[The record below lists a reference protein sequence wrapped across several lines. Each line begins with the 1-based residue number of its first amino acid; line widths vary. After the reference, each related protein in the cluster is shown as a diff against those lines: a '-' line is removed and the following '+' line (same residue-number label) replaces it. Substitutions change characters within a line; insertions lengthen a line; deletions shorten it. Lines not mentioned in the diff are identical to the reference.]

1 MTDLTKWPDADAL
14 LDRALALAADERDA
28 FVARV
33 AVRDPALAAALRAVL
48 AEAASDD
55 GFLDPGGALS
65 GPLGDEIERSMIDG
79 ADAESGGVLSIGDR
93 IEQYEITGF
102 IGRGGMGEVYRARDL
117 RLDRDVALK
126 LLPAQFATDPGRVA
140 RFHREARV
148 LAALSHPGIGAI
160 HGIAAEHGIEAL
172 VLELVEG
179 PTLAERLEGGALPL
193 DEALAIARR
202 LAVAIEAAHARGI
215 LHRDLKPANIKI
227 VGDDGVKILDFGLAR
242 ILEPATA
249 GAPIHA
255 ADLSAQ
261 AAGVLLGTAAYMSPE
276 QIRSAAVDERADIW
290 AFGCV
295 LFEMLTGTRAFP
307 GSSTHEI
314 LALVIER
321 EPAFSLLPAATPEP
335 IRRLLRRSLEKNRD
349 RRLGYIGDAILDFDD
364 ASTPPLTAART
375 IPSSWKIAGTLGGG
389 VAAGALA
396 AALMLLPRGTV
407 SHPVAR
413 FMAPLPAGDQ
423 PVTGFQP
430 MTALSPDGQTLVYRA
445 RRNGVVQL
453 FRRAMRDLDPEPI
466 PGTENGTAPF
476 FSPDGRWLGFDGDG
490 VLKRVALDG
499 SAPVVICP
507 APGGVTAAW
516 MRDDTIVFATNTS
529 RVLQR
534 VAASGGPIVAL
545 TSLDAGRGDT
555 MHLLPQALP
564 DGRTILFT
572 IVSGS
577 TRRVA
582 LRLDSG
588 ETRVVTEGTHG
599 RYLEAD
605 TAANGLLVFS
615 RERSLWGVPFDL
627 ARGATSGAAVPLVE
641 GIEDTDNTVLH
652 YAVSASGSM
661 AYLPA
666 GEADTGLQRLVWID
680 RDGNETAVALE
691 PGPYV
696 RVSLS
701 PDGKRI
707 ALSIRER
714 GNTDIWI
721 ADPERHTMTRLT
733 FDPTIE
739 TMPTWSPDSR
749 TVAFRSEREGPG
761 LFRRDAQGAGAIE
774 RLTSTDG
781 PIHSPYSWTPDGR
794 TLLFALFRSFRN
806 QAIAS
811 VTPPD
816 RAVRVLLDGNF
827 AQLDPQVSPNGK
839 WLAYQS
845 DESGRFEVYV
855 RPYPNVDRGRWQISA
870 GGGTSPRWSPDGREL
885 LYLDPSGLM
894 TVPVTVGDN
903 FSAGQPSRLF
913 PVKPFGGR
921 LGGDYEVSPNGR
933 RFLFILDGP
942 PAAVRPAQVI
952 VVQNWIEEL
961 KERLRIG
968 R

>member
-1 MTDLTKWPDADAL
+1 MIDLTKWPEADDL
-14 LDRALALAADERDA
+14 LDRALSLPTGEREV
-28 FVARV
+28 FVERV
-33 AVRDPALAAALRAVL
+33 ASHDAALAAALRAVL
-48 AEAASDD
+48 AEATGDD

-65 GPLGDEIERSMIDG
+65 GSLGGEIERSIVDV
-79 ADAESGGVLSIGDR
+79 EEEQIGVLAIGER
-93 IEQYEITGF
+93 IEQYAITGF

-126 LLPAQFATDPGRVA
+126 LLPARFAADSERIA

-160 HGIAAEHGIEAL
+160 YGIAEERGIEAL

-179 PTLAERLEGGALPL
+179 PTLADRLDTGALPL
-193 DEALAIARR
+193 DAALTIGRR
-202 LAVAIEAAHARGI
+202 LADALEAAHTRGI

-242 ILEPATA
+242 ILEPAA
-249 GAPIHA
+249 ASVQAP
-255 ADLSAQ
+255 DLSAQ

-276 QIRSAAVDERADIW
+276 QVRSAAVDERADIW

-307 GSSTHEI
+307 GTTTHEI
-314 LALVIER
+314 LARVLER
-321 EPAFSLLPAATPEP
+321 EPAFSLLPSATPEP
-335 IRRLLRRSLEKNRD
+335 IRRLLRRTLEKHLD

-364 ASTPPLTAART
+364 VSAPPLSPPRT
-375 IPSSWKIAGTLGGG
+375 SPSSWKIAAALAGGI
-389 VAAGALA
+389 AAGAVG
-396 AALMLLPRGTV
+396 AALMLQPGGDTGRPV
-407 SHPVAR
+407 SR
-413 FMAPLPAGDQ
+413 FIAPLPSGDQ

-453 FRRAMRDLDPEPI
+453 FRRAMRDLDPSPI
-466 PGTENGTAPF
+466 PGTENATAPF

-490 VLKRVALDG
+490 VLKRVTLDG

-507 APGGVTAAW
+507 APGGVTASW
-516 MRDDTIVFATNTS
+516 MRDDSIVFATNTS

-534 VAASGGPIVAL
+534 VPASGGAIAAL
-545 TSLDAGRGDT
+545 TRLDTARGDT

-577 TRRVA
+577 KRHVA
-582 LRLDSG
+582 LRLDNG
-588 ETRVVTEGTHG
+588 ETRVIAEGTHG
-599 RYLEAD
+599 RYLD
-605 TAANGLLVFS
+605 DGILVFS

-627 ARGATSGAAVPLVE
+627 SRQSTAGTAVPLVE

-652 YAVSASGSM
+652 YDVSTSGSM

-666 GEADTGLQRLVWID
+666 GDADTGLQRLTWID
-680 RDGNETAVALE
+680 RAGNERAVDLE
-691 PGPYV
+691 ARPYL

-701 PDGKRI
+701 PDGARI
-707 ALSIRER
+707 AVSIRER

-721 ADPERHTMTRLT
+721 ADPSRRTMSRLT
-733 FDPTIE
+733 FEPTIE
-739 TMPTWSPDSR
+739 TMPTWSPDGR
-749 TVAFRSEREGPG
+749 AIAFRSEREGPG
-761 LFRRDAQGAGAIE
+761 LFRRDAQGAAAIE

-794 TLLFALFRSFRN
+794 TLLFALFRSFRS

-816 RAVRVLLDGNF
+816 RTVRVMLDGNF

-855 RPYPNVDRGRWQISA
+855 RPYPNVEQGRWQISA
-870 GGGTSPRWSPDGREL
+870 RGGTSPRWGPDGGEL

-894 TVPVTVGDN
+894 TVPVVVDAA
-903 FSAGQPSRLF
+903 FSAGQPRRLF

-921 LGGDYEVSPNGR
+921 LGGDYEVSPDGK

-942 PAAVRPAQVI
+942 PAAAGPAHVI

-961 KERLRIG
+961 KERLRIQ